1 MAMTQE
7 PHATSADYWGLP
19 EGRKVEPVEGK
30 SYDIALRASMN
41 APAWAECWTVYP
53 AHRRTTAYRSEHEGI
68 PVVYPFGVEVPVGIW
83 EGELPVEV
91 GALP

>member
-1 MAMTQE
+1 
-7 PHATSADYWGLP
+7 
-19 EGRKVEPVEGK
+19 
-30 SYDIALRASMN
+30 MN
-41 APAWAECWTVYP
+41 APAWAECWIVDP

-91 GALP
+91 GALL